1 MRRAPENASFAALVW
16 RFLSSIRL
24 TVVLLLL
31 LAVTSAIGTLIPQD
45 GTPADYI
52 RQYGEFGYRLLY
64 VFDLFDM
71 YHSWWFRTLIVLL
84 TANIVVCTWKRF
96 PATWKTA
103 VAGSLM
109 PPVRRSQDVG
119 TMEFKDS
126 RDPEALK
133 SVYEAYFR
141 KRFPRLR
148 TDPID
153 SGFRIT
159 AEKGRWT
166 RLGVTVVHLS
176 VVLLLTG
183 ALVGSLFG
191 FDGYV
196 NIPEGERV
204 DRIRLRNSGEIIP
217 LGFEIFCEDFDV
229 SFYDTGAPREYRSR
243 LHIVDEGRTVVQ
255 KDIIVNDP
263 LRYKGIN
270 LFQSSYGRLPASVL
284 TLRFAPRNGG
294 EPILREIATG
304 RRVDL
309 PGSESRFYL
318 KEIRSG
324 YRLQGMDVGETALGM
339 IEHSD
344 GESREVVLPVK
355 FATYDKMR
363 KGEWVISV
371 ADHAHAYYTGLQ
383 VTRDPGVPL
392 VYAGFS
398 LLIIGCW
405 VTYFMAH
412 QKIAVEV
419 VQSFQSS
426 RIRLYG
432 SSNRNPLGFD
442 NRLKEIAADL
452 ARQKGGA
459 HD

>member
-1 MRRAPENASFAALVW
+1 MRRAPENTSFAASVW
-16 RFLSSIRL
+16 RFLSSVHL
-24 TVVLLLL
+24 TAVLLLL
-31 LAVTSAIGTLIPQD
+31 VAATSAIGTLIPQD
-45 GTPADYI
+45 GSPADYI

-64 VFDLFDM
+64 VFDLLDM
-71 YHSWWFRTLIVLL
+71 YHSWWFHGLIVLL
-84 TANIVVCTWKRF
+84 TTNIVVCTWKRF

-103 VAGSLM
+103 VSGPLM
-109 PPVRRSQDVG
+109 PPARRSQG
-119 TMEFKDS
+119 QGILEFKDS
-126 RDPEALK
+126 RDPDALK
-133 SVYEAYFR
+133 AAYEAYFR
-141 KRFPRLR
+141 KRFQRLR
-148 TDPID
+148 IDPIE
-153 SGFRIT
+153 SGFRIA

-166 RLGVTVVHLS
+166 RLGVTGVHLS
-176 VVLLLTG
+176 VVLLLAG

-204 DRIRLRNSGEIIP
+204 DRIRLRNSGEIVP

-270 LFQSSYGRLPASVL
+270 LFQSSYGSLPANAL

-294 EPILREIATG
+294 EPILRDIAAG
-304 RRVDL
+304 RWVDL
-309 PGSESRFYL
+309 PGSEFRFYL
-318 KEIRSG
+318 KEIRSE
-324 YRLQGMDVGETALGM
+324 YRLGGMDVGETALGM
-339 IEHSD
+339 FERSD
-344 GESREVVLPVK
+344 GESTEVVLPMK
-355 FATYDKMR
+355 FPTYDKIR

-383 VTRDPGVPL
+383 VTRDPAVPL
-392 VYAGFS
+392 VYAGFF

-405 VTYFMAH
+405 VTFFMAH

-419 VQSFQSS
+419 VQSSQSS

-432 SSNRNPLGFD
+432 SSNRNPVGFE
-442 NRLKEIAADL
+442 NRLKSAGHRARAAV
-452 ARQKGGA
+452 QSV
-459 HD
+459 

>member
-1 MRRAPENASFAALVW
+1 M
-16 RFLSSIRL
+16 
-24 TVVLLLL
+24 TVTLLLL

-45 GTPADYI
+45 GSPADYI
-52 RQYGEFGYRLLY
+52 RRYGEFGYRLLY

-71 YHSWWFRTLIVLL
+71 YHSWWFRGPIVLL
-84 TANIVVCTWKRF
+84 AANIVVCTWKRF

-109 PPVRRSQDVG
+109 PPARRSRGAG

-126 RDPEALK
+126 QDPEALK
-133 SVYEAYFR
+133 SAYEAYFR
-141 KRFPRLR
+141 KRFQRLR

-153 SGFRIT
+153 SGFRIA
-159 AEKGRWT
+159 AEQGRRT
-166 RLGVTVVHLS
+166 RLGVPVVQLS
-176 VVLLLTG
+176 VALLLAG

-204 DRIRLRNSGEIIP
+204 DRIRLRNSGEIVP

-229 SFYDTGAPREYRSR
+229 SFYDTGTPKEYHSR
-243 LHIVDEGRTVVQ
+243 LRIVDEGRTVVQ
-255 KDIIVNDP
+255 KTLMVNDP
-263 LRYKGIN
+263 LQYKGIN
-270 LFQSSYGRLPASVL
+270 LFQSSYGSLPANTL
-284 TLRFAPRNGG
+284 TLKFAPRNGA
-294 EPILREIATG
+294 EPILRNIAAG
-304 RRVDL
+304 RWVDL
-309 PGSESRFYL
+309 PGSKSRFYL
-318 KEIRSG
+318 KEIRSE

-344 GESREVVLPVK
+344 GASTEVVLPVK
-355 FATYDKMR
+355 FPTYDRMR
-363 KGEWVISV
+363 KGEWMISV
-371 ADHAHAYYTGLQ
+371 ANHAHAYYTGLQ

-392 VYAGFS
+392 VYAGFC

-405 VTYFMAH
+405 VTFFTAH

-419 VQSFQSS
+419 VQNSNSS

-442 NRLKEIAADL
+442 KLLKKIAADL
-452 ARQKGGA
+452 VRQQGGPLE
-459 HD
+459 